1 MASVTTCNSLSG
13 GVSKLKEVVLRGA
26 MKISSKSRL
35 LSSVSWARVAV
46 CLFGLAVFGM
56 SVVGGSVVS
65 AKQQAAPATATPQP
79 DANPEFPPG
88 PGRDVTLRLCSKCH
102 SPNNILAMG
111 RTPEGWQDLIVK
123 MTTMGLQGTDEEFTA
138 TLDYLTASFPP
149 KINVNRANAAQ
160 LTAAL
165 ALTPA
170 EAAAIVSYRDK
181 NGNYKT
187 IDDLKKVSGVDGK
200 KLDDKKDL
208 LQF

>member
-1 MASVTTCNSLSG
+1 
-13 GVSKLKEVVLRGA
+13 
-26 MKISSKSRL
+26 MKISTKGDS
-35 LSSVSWARVAV
+35 LSSIRWTRVAM
-46 CLFGLAVFGM
+46 CMFGLALFAL

-65 AKQQAAPATATPQP
+65 AKQQPAPPASAPQAASSQP
-79 DANPEFPPG
+79 DANPDFPAG

-160 LTAAL
+160 LTSAL

-181 NGNYKT
+181 NGSYKT

-200 KLDDKKDL
+200 KFDARKDL

>member
-1 MASVTTCNSLSG
+1 MKSVAK
-13 GVSKLKEVVLRGA
+13 GV
-26 MKISSKSRL
+26 
-35 LSSVSWARVAV
+35 LSSVRWATVAV
-46 CLFGLAVFGM
+46 CLFGLAVFGL

-65 AKQQAAPATATPQP
+65 AKQQAAPAAAAPQTTNSQL

-160 LTAAL
+160 LTSAL

-181 NGNYKT
+181 NGGYKT
-187 IDDLKKVSGVDGK
+187 IDDLKKVAGVDGK
-200 KLDDKKDL
+200 KFEARKEL

>member
-1 MASVTTCNSLSG
+1 
-13 GVSKLKEVVLRGA
+13 
-26 MKISSKSRL
+26 MKIAAKRIVSSMNWARL
-35 LSSVSWARVAV
+35 LLCVSA
-46 CLFGLAVFGM
+46 LTFFGLCVL
-56 SVVGGSVVS
+56 GGSAVS
-65 AKQQAAPATATPQP
+65 AKQQTVPTTATPQP
-79 DANPEFPPG
+79 DANPDFPPG

-160 LTAAL
+160 LASAL

-170 EAAAIVSYRDK
+170 EAAAIVSYREK
-181 NGNYKT
+181 NGSYKT
-187 IDDLKKVSGVDGK
+187 IDDLKKVSGVDANK
-200 KLDDKKDL
+200 FEAKKDL